1 MTSLK
6 FKTTVVLAALCLLLS
21 ASNGLAANA
30 TDQMKGTIENILSV
44 LQDSSLKGSDKQ
56 EERRAKIR
64 EAIGKRF
71 DFTEMA
77 KRSLGKHWKKRSP
90 AERKEFAELFAD
102 LIEGSYIEKI
112 ENYSDEKVIYGNEQ
126 VKNNKSKVKTK
137 IISSKGTEI
146 SVQYKLLNRSNDYWR
161 VYDIVVEGVSLVSNY
176 RTQFGKALSSS
187 SYAELV
193 DKLRSKV
200 N

>member
-1 MTSLK
+1 MTNFK
-6 FKTTVVLAALCLLLS
+6 FKTTVILAALCLLLS
-21 ASNGLAANA
+21 ASNGLAAGA
-30 TDQMKGTIENILSV
+30 TDQMRGTIEKILSV
-44 LQDSSLKGSDKQ
+44 LQDSSLKGPSK
-56 EERRAKIR
+56 EAERRTKIR

-77 KRSLGKHWKKRSP
+77 KRSLGKHWRNRSD
-90 AERKEFAELFAD
+90 AERKEFSALFAD

-112 ENYSDEKVIYGNEQ
+112 ENYSDEKVLYEDEQ
-126 VKNNKSKVKTK
+126 IRKNKSKVKTK

-146 SVQYKLLNRSNDYWR
+146 SVQYKLLNRNDGYWR
-161 VYDIVVEGVSLVSNY
+161 VYDVVVEGVSLVSNY

-187 SYAELV
+187 PYSELV
-193 DKLRSKV
+193 EKLRSKV

>member
-1 MTSLK
+1 MTNLK
-6 FKTTVVLAALCLLLS
+6 FKTTVVIAALCLLLS
-21 ASNGLAANA
+21 ASNGFASNA
-30 TDQMKGTIENILSV
+30 TEQMKGTIDKILSV
-44 LQDSSLKGSDKQ
+44 LQDSSLKGPSKQ

-71 DFTEMA
+71 DFREMA
-77 KRSLGKHWKKRSP
+77 KRSLGKHWRNRSD
-90 AERKEFAELFAD
+90 AERKEFSELFAD
-102 LIEGSYIEKI
+102 LIESSYIEKI
-112 ENYSDEKVIYGNEQ
+112 ENYSNEKVIYENEQ
-126 VKNNKSKVKTK
+126 VRKNKSKVKTK
-137 IISSKGTEI
+137 IISSKGTVI
-146 SVQYKLLNRSNDYWR
+146 SVQYKLLTRSDGYWR

-187 SYAELV
+187 SYSELV